1 MKAFKYLL
9 VFIIVFLISYLLL
22 GLYEYGDQVHY
33 RKFYNDIKGYNFL
46 EAYVMGYFYLTSF
59 EPISIFI
66 LWSGSNMGI
75 EKDIFI
81 SLLNSILAISVLRLC
96 IIYEVKWYIIILL
109 LSNYYLFVLYTGA
122 ERLKISF
129 IVIVFSLIVSNRK
142 VSNLIYLSPL
152 AHLQSMVLIVPK
164 FLSDFQKSNLKR
176 ISSLFR
182 NIFLFGIFAS
192 IIFFLKDGL
201 IEKFSEYYSSSW
213 NFLEIIQLLI
223 LMTVYFIITKKLKE
237 SLLIFI
243 PLFFIAIILGNE
255 RVNMIGFVLATFLLM
270 RNYKLNHPLYILL
283 LFYFV
288 VKSYFFINNIIFYG
302 DGFL

>member
-46 EAYVMGYFYLTSF
+46 EAYVMGYLYLTSF

-66 LWSGSNMGI
+66 LWSGSNLGI
-75 EKDIFI
+75 EKDIYI

-129 IVIVFSLIVSNRK
+129 IIIVFSLIVSNRK

-176 ISSLFR
+176 VSSLFR

-270 RNYKLNHPLYILL
+270 RNYKLNHPLYIML

>member
-66 LWSGSNMGI
+66 LWSGSNLGI
-75 EKDIFI
+75 EKDIYI

-129 IVIVFSLIVSNRK
+129 IIIVFSLIVSNRK

-288 VKSYFFINNIIFYG
+288 IKSYFFINNIIFYG

>member
-1 MKAFKYLL
+1 
-9 VFIIVFLISYLLL
+9 
-22 GLYEYGDQVHY
+22 
-33 RKFYNDIKGYNFL
+33 
-46 EAYVMGYFYLTSF
+46 MGYLYLTSF

-66 LWSGSNMGI
+66 LWSGSNLGI

-129 IVIVFSLIVSNRK
+129 IIIVFSLIVSNRK

>member
-66 LWSGSNMGI
+66 LWSGSNLGI
-75 EKDIFI
+75 EKDIYI

-129 IVIVFSLIVSNRK
+129 IIIVFSLIVSNRK

>member
-33 RKFYNDIKGYNFL
+33 TKFYNDIKGYSFL
-46 EAYVMGYFYLTSF
+46 EAYVMGYLYLTSF

-66 LWSGSNMGI
+66 LWSGSNLGI
-75 EKDIFI
+75 EKDIYI

-129 IVIVFSLIVSNRK
+129 IIIVFSLIVSSRK

-152 AHLQSMVLIVPK
+152 AHLQSIILIVPK
-164 FLSDFQKSNLKR
+164 LLSDFQKSNLKR